1 MYDIIII
8 GMGISGITAGI
19 YAKRSNKKV
28 LLIDKGLPGGLLNN
42 IDKIS
47 NYPGLI
53 NISGPDFADILETQ
67 VKELD
72 IPYVLE
78 EVKEV
83 DLTKEIKKVIT
94 SNNTYETKK
103 IIFAMGR
110 KPKYLGLDNEEYLL
124 GKGLSTCAMC
134 DANFYKNES
143 IAIVGTGN
151 SALQEALY
159 LANIVSHIY
168 LINRRDG
175 FRGEEMLVKEVKD
188 NPKIEIIYNANIVS
202 MNEENNKLTSELQNT
217 TENLER
223 IRDEA
228 AENDSSSIEKSKL
241 IKKYISVLGYTDVY
255 GEGLRLKYT
264 PIQGQY
270 EADIATDLRDIVNE
284 LKNAGIEAISINGQR
299 LINKSSIE
307 MVKNKIEINTVEIT
321 SPYIIDVIGNSEMI
335 NNSLIRPGGTIENIR
350 STGVKID
357 IQVKDN
363 IKINKFSEYTMQ

>member
-67 VKELD
+67 VKGLD

-94 SNNTYETKK
+94 SNNAYETKK

-202 MNEENNKLTSELQNT
+202 MNEENNKLTSITLDNKETLEVKGVFIYIGYRPA
-217 TENLER
+217 TEFLPKE
-223 IRDEA
+223 ILDE
-228 AENDSSSIEKSKL
+228 NG
-241 IKKYISVLGYTDVY
+241 YI
-255 GEGLRLKYT
+255 
-264 PIQGQY
+264 
-270 EADIATDLRDIVNE
+270 IVNE
-284 LKNAGIEAISINGQR
+284 KLETPIKDVYAIG
-299 LINKSSIE
+299 
-307 MVKNKIEINTVEIT
+307 
-321 SPYIIDVIGNSEMI
+321 DVI
-335 NNSLIRPGGTIENIR
+335 
-350 STGVKID
+350 K
-357 IQVKDN
+357 KDTYQSFQYVP
-363 IKINKFSEYTMQ
+363 K